1 MKRAS
6 LLALTGL
13 LAVVGCKKAPK
24 AAPVAPAAEAAAEAA
39 PAKASNLRTEQVLV
53 VVNAHIITRR
63 GFQQAVEQQHAAL
76 YRQFT
81 GKELDTKLREAR
93 EKTLQGLVD
102 SWLIQDKAAEL
113 GIVIPDS
120 YMRSN
125 VEQIKKDNNF
135 ASDADL
141 ERALK
146 GSLGITLEEWLKRQK
161 ETMMREEV
169 LRSEIFRKIAIEDQ
183 EIRAYYEDH
192 KDEYKLPSRF
202 RLRELVIPKGGGE
215 AEQAEAKVRLAAVK
229 DALKAGKPFEELV
242 KAYST
247 APSKDTGGDL
257 GWMARGLLRPSLEEA
272 AIKLQ
277 TGQVSEPIESDKD
290 FIFVQMMAN
299 EENRAQPFEEVKAKI
314 QEKLQEPKA
323 QSAIEQYLVGLRTR
337 GNVRYLVPKEEILKG

>member
-1 MKRAS
+1 MKRP
-6 LLALTGL
+6 LLLLSAALVL
-13 LAVVGCKKAPK
+13 VGCKKAPK
-24 AAPVAPAAEAAAEAA
+24 AAPAAAAAPAEAPEAAA
-39 PAKASNLRTEQVLV
+39 KASHARTEQVLV
-53 VVNAHIITRR
+53 VVNSHIITRR

-76 YRQFT
+76 YRQFS
-81 GKELDTKLREAR
+81 GKELDEKLKEAR

-120 YMRSN
+120 YLRSN

-146 GSLGITLEEWLKRQK
+146 GSLGITLDEWLKRQK
-161 ETMMREEV
+161 ESMMRDEV

-192 KDEYKLPSRF
+192 RDEYKLPSRF
-202 RLRELVIPKGGGE
+202 RLRELVIPKGGTE
-215 AEQAEAKVRLAAVK
+215 AEQAEAKTRLAQVR

-257 GWMARGLLRPSLEEA
+257 GWMGRGLLRPSLEEA
-272 AIKLQ
+272 ALKLQ
-277 TGQVSEPIESDKD
+277 TGQVSDPVESDKD
-290 FIFVQMMAN
+290 FIFVQMVAN

-323 QSAIEQYLVGLRTR
+323 QNAIEQYLVGLRTR
-337 GNVRYLVPKEEILKG
+337 GNIRYLVPKDEILKG

>member
-1 MKRAS
+1 MKRVS
-6 LLALTGL
+6 LLLSGALL
-13 LAVVGCKKAPK
+13 LVGCKKAPK
-24 AAPVAPAAEAAAEAA
+24 ALPATPAAPVAEAAA
-39 PAKASNLRTEQVLV
+39 KVSNTRTEQVLV

-76 YRQFT
+76 YRQFS
-81 GKELDTKLREAR
+81 GKELDEKLKEAR

-113 GIVIPDS
+113 GITIPDA

-125 VEQIKKDNNF
+125 VEQIKKENNF

-146 GSLGITLEEWLKRQK
+146 ASVGISLDEWLKRQK
-161 ETMMREEV
+161 ESMLRDEV

-202 RLRELVIPKGGGE
+202 RLRELVIAKGGTE
-215 AEQAEAKVRLAAVK
+215 AEQAEARTKLTAVR
-229 DALKAGKPFEELV
+229 DGLKAGKPFEELV
-242 KAYST
+242 KAYSSS
-247 APSKDTGGDL
+247 PSKDTGGDL
-257 GWMARGLLRPSLEEA
+257 GWMGRGLLRPSLEETA
-272 AIKLQ
+272 LKLQ
-277 TGQVSEPIESDKD
+277 EGQVSEAVESDKD
-290 FIFVQMMAN
+290 YIFVQMVAN
-299 EENRAQPFEEVKAKI
+299 EENRAQPFEEVRPKI

-337 GNVRYLVPKEEILKG
+337 GNIRYMVPREDILKG